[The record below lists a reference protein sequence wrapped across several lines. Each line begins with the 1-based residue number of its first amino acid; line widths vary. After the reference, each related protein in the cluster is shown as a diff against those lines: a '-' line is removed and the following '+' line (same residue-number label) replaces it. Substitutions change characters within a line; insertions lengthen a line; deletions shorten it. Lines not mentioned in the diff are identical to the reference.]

1 VLEKKAVEQ
10 GDIQFFEL
18 AALFVEHQVKG
29 RTLAMEL
36 TNFIAPLEYVPQ
48 DVREKITKWESWI
61 DYWAVDFNF
70 RDDTFHNEWQSY
82 RTRKDKSLTTNVA
95 HTYDQPGTYMVQVK
109 VIDLL
114 GNDTTR
120 TIQVIIL

>member
-1 VLEKKAVEQ
+1 MCPRRCARRS
-10 GDIQFFEL
+10 
-18 AALFVEHQVKG
+18 A
-29 RTLAMEL
+29 
-36 TNFIAPLEYVPQ
+36 
-48 DVREKITKWESWI
+48 KWSASI

-82 RTRKDKSLTTNVA
+82 RTRKDKSLTTRVQ
-95 HTYDQPGTYMVQVK
+95 HTYEGPGTYQVQVK

-120 TIQVIIL
+120 TLTVQVV